1 MSEGPISIIWSAFDV
16 SAGRDYCLLINWH
29 SILVVRHLQVEIQ
42 RLKKK
47 YSVRA
52 KLEGIA

>member
-1 MSEGPISIIWSAFDV
+1 MSVLEETVLPVDQLTQHI
-16 SAGRDYCLLINWH
+16 
-29 SILVVRHLQVEIQ
+29 VVTHLQVEIQ